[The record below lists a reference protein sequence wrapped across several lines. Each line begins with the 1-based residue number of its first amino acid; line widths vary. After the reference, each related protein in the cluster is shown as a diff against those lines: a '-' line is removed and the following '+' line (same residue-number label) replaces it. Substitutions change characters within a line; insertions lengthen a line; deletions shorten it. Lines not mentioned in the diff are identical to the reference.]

1 MKGMILKDVYLLKEL
16 RKMVVLFTI
25 ISIILILGGEKEVFV
40 MGYFNILMLSIATNS
55 TAYDDYNNGYSFLFT
70 LPVTRR
76 EYVREKY
83 LFSFL
88 VSFGGWLF
96 TVIITT
102 ISLMARGKMNLG
114 EWVPIWLI
122 FLGIAVLG
130 LSVAIPAAIKYGS
143 DKGRIMLI
151 VFMAA
156 IFAVIIIGQKL
167 AESSG
172 IDLDAV
178 IYRLLDGRLLPYIF
192 AAVIVLAVFIS
203 YSSSVK
209 IMEKKEF

>member
-1 MKGMILKDVYLLKEL
+1 MKGMLLKDIYLLKEL
-16 RKMVVLFTI
+16 RKTVVLFTI
-25 ISIILILGGEKEVFV
+25 ISFILILGGGKEVFV
-40 MGYFNILMLSIATNS
+40 MGYFNILMLSVATNT
-55 TAYDDYNNGYSFLFT
+55 TAYDDYNNGCSFLFT

-88 VSFGGWLF
+88 VSFSGWLF
-96 TVIITT
+96 TVILTAV
-102 ISLMARGKMNLG
+102 SLMARGKMNLG
-114 EWVPIWLI
+114 EWAPIWLI
-122 FLGIAVLG
+122 FLGISVLG
-130 LSVAIPAAIKYGS
+130 LSIALPAAIKYGS

-151 VFMAA
+151 IFMAA

-178 IYRLLDGRLLPYIF
+178 IYRLIEGRLLPYIF
-192 AAVIVLAVFIS
+192 GAVIVLATFVS